1 MADNLGKVRRKLE
14 LATEKIEATDE
25 KIINSKASTLEAIA
39 RNDKLEVDLQS
50 SKRRIVIIQED
61 LRITKERLA
70 VKEEKLKKTQDE
82 SEEVEKARDE
92 MESKE
97 SEQEEKMSNLET
109 SIKDMKRN
117 GELNASKLV
126 ESERKHGVCGAEIE
140 KLRAKAE
147 ISEARVKV
155 LEGQIEAVGK
165 SLSELE
171 EREGTAGEKE
181 SLNEE
186 KMAFLERELKD
197 TTVRAEAA
205 ERMNA
210 VLKNTSLETEQ
221 EIQKWVNRREEM
233 VKQMMVMD
241 DVADDPSYLCFE
253 GGEDGGMSSGRST
266 PANTFGAKS
275 ELFGQKKDSSRPS
288 SQAGNSRPQ
297 TPAEAPAPVSAPAPE
312 PAPEPETQPEP
323 EPAPAPEPEPAKE
336 ESEEESSDDD
346 WS

>member
-14 LATEKIEATDE
+14 QATELIESTDE
-25 KIINSKASTLEAIA
+25 KIINHKASTVEAIA

-61 LRITKERLA
+61 LRVTKERLA

-117 GELNASKLV
+117 SELNAGKLV
-126 ESERKHGVCGAEIE
+126 ESERKHGVCNMEIE
-140 KLRAKAE
+140 KLRTKAE
-147 ISEARVKV
+147 TSEARVKV
-155 LEGQIEAVGK
+155 LEERIEAVGK

-171 EREGTAGEKE
+171 EREGAAGEKE

-253 GGEDGGMSSGRST
+253 GGEEGMSSGRST

-312 PAPEPETQPEP
+312 PETQPEP
-323 EPAPAPEPEPAKE
+323 APAPAPEPEPAKE
-336 ESEEESSDDD
+336 ESEEESDDD